1 MVVIVSATTA
11 AVNAATVANL
21 SRMRRRGTSGN
32 GYRKSSKEQK
42 RKEPPALLK
51 EKFEEAWKK
60 QEDRLSK
67 LLTHEA
73 KDEYDSFSCSDYSES
88 KSVYRYENGKM
99 SSSHY
104 SNSDGGE
111 IFCRFDELENCI
123 KCNSTRRVF
132 YPNST
137 QKEFEWTK
145 EDGIKHFDRDGVED
159 TKIYFAIHHVEKK
172 KEEQLKKFEDKP
184 KLQKAAAKIATSK
197 TFNDIAVS
205 VAKTKFKK
213 SQSK

>member
-1 MVVIVSATTA
+1 MVVIISAATA
-11 AVNAATVANL
+11 AANAATVANL

-32 GYRKSSKEQK
+32 GYQKSSKEQK

-123 KCNSTRRVF
+123 ECNSTKRVY
-132 YPNST
+132 YPNSK
-137 QKEFEWTK
+137 QKEFEWTEK
-145 EDGIKHFDRDGVED
+145 GGIKHFDKDGVED
-159 TKIYFAIHHVEKK
+159 TKIYFAKQHVEKK
-172 KEEQLKKFEDKP
+172 KEEQLKKLEDKP
-184 KLQKAAAKIATSK
+184 KLQKAAAKIADSK
-197 TFNDIAVS
+197 AFNNIAVS

-213 SQSK
+213 SQGK